1 MRSTM
6 LTGLA
11 AAALIMTAV
20 PSEAAWNGYFN
31 RVVEFSFF
39 APGELKTER
48 GTYSGTLAGRRS
60 ATIFQSEE
68 DNIQYKVIV
77 VDFSDRPNDEAALVA
92 EAATAFQ
99 TGRKVLADSS
109 LGVDKFIGRKISV
122 DLPNAGGRSMG
133 AFYFRNRHLIQL
145 QVTVLP
151 ANGDYGTPDMGRFID
166 SLAFLPNRINPGAIE
181 LTLMK

>member
-1 MRSTM
+1 MRSTK
-6 LTGLA
+6 LAGLA
-11 AAALIMTAV
+11 AAALIVTTV
-20 PSEAAWNGYFN
+20 PTEAAWNGYFN
-31 RVVEFSFF
+31 KVVEFSFF

-48 GTYSGTLAGRRS
+48 GTYRGKLAEERR
-60 ATIFQSEE
+60 ATVFQSEE

-77 VDFSDRPNDEAALVA
+77 VDFSDRPNDEAAVIA
-92 EAATAFQ
+92 EAAAAFQ
-99 TGRKVLADSS
+99 TGKKVLADSS
-109 LGVDKFIGRKISV
+109 PGVDKMIGRKISV
-122 DLPNAGGRSMG
+122 DLPNGGGRSMG
-133 AFYFRNRHLIQL
+133 AFYFKNRHLSQL